1 VVLVT
6 ATRRSGALA
15 LVMLAFGCSYTL
27 APPNV
32 ARDAVATDRG
42 PVPPDAADVP
52 VVDGG
57 PNDDRV
63 VPVDG
68 GPDGTVPTDQGEVPD
83 VGVDAGFD
91 TGSPVDTGIPTDLGE
106 VRDVPD
112 AGSLDR
118 GPDPV
123 DTGIPTDQ
131 GGPVDVG
138 VPTDLG
144 APTDLGPA
152 GDSGACTP
160 TTRRLCWTGPPAARG
175 QGVCRDGIETCL
187 GSGTWGPCEG
197 QIVPDCAGRVCGS
210 NGCGG
215 TCGNCVQGEV
225 CDDTGRCATPLCGS
239 TNFTTTCTGGF
250 TCPANGR
257 CNSDRSCGCLDGYVA
272 QRCDGTSCGGTCTFP
287 FWYCARAAFC
297 GGGAIVCP
305 GGYLC
310 PRWARCDTDTRSC
323 ACQPGFRAV
332 ECGGVACQDCPGT
345 AYRCQRV

>member
-1 VVLVT
+1 MRALFGLGALVLV
-6 ATRRSGALA
+6 GAS
-15 LVMLAFGCSYTL
+15 VGCSYTL
-27 APPNV
+27 DPPNV
-32 ARDAVATDRG
+32 RLDAAPSDRGPAPVDGAPTDRG
-42 PVPPDAADVP
+42 PPGDDPGPDDAADDLPAPVDRGLDTDAGQDAGADAGHGLDTGTGTDTGEGFDAADVGGSDVP
-52 VVDGG
+52 DLGVAVDRGG
-57 PNDDRV
+57 
-63 VPVDG
+63 PVDG
-68 GPDGTVPTDQGEVPD
+68 GN
-83 VGVDAGFD
+83 
-91 TGSPVDTGIPTDLGE
+91 PVDLG
-106 VRDVPD
+106 
-112 AGSLDR
+112 
-118 GPDPV
+118 
-123 DTGIPTDQ
+123 
-131 GGPVDVG
+131 
-138 VPTDLG
+138 
-144 APTDLGPA
+144 TDLGPA
-152 GDSGACTP
+152 PDTGSCTP

-215 TCGNCVQGEV
+215 TCGNCLQGEV
-225 CDDTGRCATPLCGS
+225 CDDTGRCGTPACGS
-239 TNFTTTCTGGF
+239 THFTTTCAGGF

-287 FWYCARAAFC
+287 NWYCARAAFC

-332 ECGGVACQDCPGT
+332 ECSGVACQDCPGT
-345 AYRCQRV
+345 AYRCQRF